1 MAAAKDWGKSAG
13 ASCITANYA
22 AHPFVRK
29 TTVKLPELGGHAS
42 IFLINASAAAH
53 QFISQCMAAAKDWG
67 KSAS

>member
-42 IFLINASAAAH
+42 IFLINALAAAH
-53 QFISQCMAAAKDWG
+53 QF
-67 KSAS
+67 AS